1 VAGAP
6 VAGAVVAAA
15 VGCGATVSVPATV
28 LVPDP
33 HPASVIDATT
43 AAASRVRF
51 IRPSDHG
58 PPEPSRRG
66 CGRADWATVT
76 DSFPRRQ
83 ARTRRFT
90 LGAPRG
96 FTVSPDGDRVAFLRS
111 RGGTDPVTCLW
122 TLDLATGEERLVAD
136 PHTLDA
142 STEDLPPEEKARR
155 ERSREQ
161 AGGVVG
167 YATDRPVTMAA
178 FALSG
183 QLYVTEFAAGLTPRL
198 VETPGGVIDPR
209 PDPTGRLVAFVSG
222 GALHVHDVTARTTR
236 ALAEPDGPL
245 VTYGLADFA
254 AAEEMERM
262 RGYWWSPDG
271 DALLVARVD
280 ESPVQ
285 QWHIA
290 DPANPATVPTAVR
303 YPAAGT
309 PNARVTAEIITLD
322 GTTTPVSWDD
332 EYLVDV
338 VWDGHGLVVVTE
350 PRDQTALRVRQ
361 VDPTTGATTLADERT
376 DPVWVDIVPGVPAHT
391 ASGALVT
398 VADVDDARR
407 LVVDGAPVT
416 PATLQVRDVACVD
429 GDVVLFRASE
439 EPASVGLWTWG
450 PDGLTSLTPQPGVH
464 SGLMAGGTL
473 LVSRADLDT
482 DGSVTTVRRATDAGP
497 DGADAVVPGE
507 LTIASFADLPGLEP
521 RVSLLTTGSRGLP
534 TALLLPSWYEP
545 GTTLPVLMD
554 PYGGPHAQ
562 RVVAARGAHLTSQWF
577 AEQGFAVV
585 VVDGRGTPGKGP
597 AFERAVHGD
606 LATPVLDD
614 QVDALQAL
622 ARDHPDLDLTRV
634 GIRGWSFGGY
644 LAALAVLRRPDVFHA
659 AIAGAPVTDWS
670 LYDTHYTERYLGLPD
685 SDAYRRSSLIGDA
698 GKLTRPLLLVHGLAD
713 DNVVAAHT
721 LRLSSALLA
730 AGRPHSVLPLSGVT
744 HMTPQEVVA
753 ENLLLLQVQ
762 FLKDALG
769 TDTAG

>member
-1 VAGAP
+1 
-6 VAGAVVAAA
+6 
-15 VGCGATVSVPATV
+15 
-28 LVPDP
+28 
-33 HPASVIDATT
+33 
-43 AAASRVRF
+43 
-51 IRPSDHG
+51 
-58 PPEPSRRG
+58 
-66 CGRADWATVT
+66 VT

-96 FTVSPDGDRVAFLRS
+96 FTVSPDGDRVVFLRS
-111 RGGTDPVTCLW
+111 RGGIDPVTCLW

-136 PHTLDA
+136 PHILDA
-142 STEDLPPEEKARR
+142 GAEDLPPEERARR

-167 YATDRPVTMAA
+167 YATDRPVTTAA

-209 PDPTGRLVAFVSG
+209 PDPHGRFVAYVSG
-222 GALHVHDVTARTTR
+222 GALHLHDVTARTTR
-236 ALAEPDGPL
+236 TLAEPDGPL
-245 VTYGLADFA
+245 VTFGLADFA
-254 AAEEMERM
+254 AAEEMGRM

-280 ESPVQ
+280 EAPVQ

-290 DPANPATVPTAVR
+290 DPANPATAPTAVR

-309 PNARVTAEIITLD
+309 PNALVTAEIIALD
-322 GTTTPVSWDD
+322 GTRTPVVWDD
-332 EYLVDV
+332 EYLADV
-338 VWDGHGLVVVTE
+338 VWDGHGLLVVTQ
-350 PRDQTALRVRQ
+350 PRDQTALRARR
-361 VDPTTGATTLADERT
+361 VDLATGSTALVDERT

-398 VADVDDARR
+398 VADIDDTRR
-407 LVVDGAPVT
+407 LVVDGEAVT
-416 PATLQVRDVACVD
+416 PVGLQVRGVTDVD
-429 GDVVLFRASE
+429 GDVVLFRASGSPE
-439 EPASVGLWTWG
+439 SVGLWTWG
-450 PDGLTSLTPQPGVH
+450 PGGLTALTAQPGIH
-464 SGLMAGGTL
+464 SGRLVGGTL
-473 LVSRADLDT
+473 VVSRTDLDT
-482 DGSVTTVRRATDAGP
+482 DGSVTTVRRAVDAGP
-497 DGADAVVPGE
+497 DGADAVVAAE
-507 LTIASFADLPGLEP
+507 LIVASFADLPGLEP
-521 RVSLLTTGSRGLP
+521 RVSLLTAGARELP
-534 TALLLPSWYEP
+534 TALLLPSWHEP
-545 GTTLPVLMD
+545 GTKLPVLMD

-585 VVDGRGTPGKGP
+585 VVDGRGTPGRGP

-606 LATPVLDD
+606 LAGPVLDD

-622 ARDHPDLDLTRV
+622 AKDHPDLDLSRV

-659 AIAGAPVTDWS
+659 AVAGAPVTDWS
-670 LYDTHYTERYLGLPD
+670 LYDTHYTERYLGRPG
-685 SDAYRRSSLIGDA
+685 SDAYRRSSLIEDA
-698 GKLTRPLLLVHGLAD
+698 AKLTRPLLLVHGLAD

-753 ENLLLLQVQ
+753 ENLLLLQVR
-762 FLKDALG
+762 FLRDALG
-769 TDTAG
+769 VPGRG